1 MHAISHLPLTV
12 RAKFSA
18 VLVALTGLLVLAGS
32 PQALA
37 DEHNAAERVQSHAF
51 AIRGE
56 PKYGPDF
63 EHFDYVNPDAP
74 KGGRLVLS
82 AIGTYD
88 NFNRYAQRGL
98 AATGSQDFYDTLM
111 QPSSDEISVYYPLIA
126 ESVDYAA
133 DYSDVIFHINPDAR
147 HQDGEPITA
156 HDVVFSFYKFMTE
169 GVPQFR
175 AAYQS
180 VSAEALDDHRVQFSF
195 ADDTGSRDM
204 IRGMLSIAILPAH
217 FWSEHDLSEPMN
229 EVPLGS
235 GPYTVNRFAMG
246 QYVEYKRV
254 DDYWAA
260 DLPSR
265 KGTLNFDLLRYDYY
279 RDATVAL
286 EAFKAGE
293 YDLRTENVARQ
304 WANDYTGPA
313 FNRGDIVK
321 EELEHEIP
329 QAMQAFVFNITK
341 DRFSDPRV
349 REALNYAMDF
359 EWMNR
364 NLFYDQYQRTY
375 SYFQNTPYMAEGM
388 PSELELE
395 ILEPFRDQLPA
406 AVFDEPAWRPNTTD
420 GSGRL
425 REETRRALALFEEA
439 GWVLRD
445 QRLVNAETGERF
457 RFEMLLSGPT
467 FERVALNIRRNLERM
482 GIDMEIRI
490 VDSSQFT
497 NRLRERDFD
506 LIANGYSANAY
517 PNPGMRTAWQS
528 EYIDST
534 WNTAGVSDPVIDALI
549 DGIIAHQEDD
559 EMLLAYGRAFD
570 RVAMRNF
577 YVIPNWHV
585 SSFRVAYWNQFD
597 RPDTRPDFD
606 LGVDTWWYDED
617 KASQLRR

>member
-1 MHAISHLPLTV
+1 MTLNARRFLAGGLILPVAMVL
-12 RAKFSA
+12 SLA
-18 VLVALTGLLVLAGS
+18 VSLPVLAES
-32 PQALA
+32 HQT
-37 DEHNAAERVQSHAF
+37 ERVQSHAF

-98 AATGSQDFYDTLM
+98 AAVGSEDFYDTLM
-111 QPSSDEISVYYPLIA
+111 MPSSDEISVYYPLIA
-126 ESVDYAA
+126 ESLDYAA
-133 DYSDVIFHINPDAR
+133 DYSDVIFHINPAAR

-175 AAYQS
+175 AAYNGIE
-180 VSAEALDDHRVQFSF
+180 AEALDDHRVQFNF
-195 ADDTGSRDM
+195 PEGVGSRDM
-204 IRGMLSIAILPAH
+204 IRGMASIAILPAH
-217 FWSEHDLSEPMN
+217 YWSQHDLSEPRN
-229 EVPLGS
+229 EAPLGS

-246 QYVEYKRV
+246 QYVEYRRL

-265 KGTLNFDLLRYDYY
+265 KGTLNFDLVRYDYY

-313 FNRGDIVK
+313 FSRGDIVT

-329 QAMQAFVFNITK
+329 QAMQAFVFNITR
-341 DRFSDPRV
+341 DQFSDPRV

-364 NLFYDQYQRTY
+364 NLFYGQYVRNY

-388 PSELELE
+388 PSELELA
-395 ILEPFRDQLPA
+395 ILEPFRNQLPE
-406 AVFDEPAWRPNTTD
+406 AVFTEPAWRPNVTD

-425 REETRRALALFEEA
+425 RGEVRQALGLLQDA

-445 QRLVNAETGERF
+445 QQLVNAETGERF

-467 FERVALNIRRNLERM
+467 FERVALNIQRNMENL
-482 GIDMEIRI
+482 GIDMDIRI

-517 PNPGMRTAWQS
+517 PNPGMRTAWHS

-534 WNTAGVSDPVIDALI
+534 WNTAGVDDPVIDALI
-549 DGIIAHQEDD
+549 EGIIANQDDD
-559 EMLLAYGRAFD
+559 ELLMAYGRAFD

-585 SSFRVAYWNQFD
+585 SSFRVAYWDQFE
-597 RPDTRPDFD
+597 RPETRPDFD
-606 LGVDTWWYDED
+606 LGVDTWWFNAD
-617 KASQLRR
+617 KASRLRR